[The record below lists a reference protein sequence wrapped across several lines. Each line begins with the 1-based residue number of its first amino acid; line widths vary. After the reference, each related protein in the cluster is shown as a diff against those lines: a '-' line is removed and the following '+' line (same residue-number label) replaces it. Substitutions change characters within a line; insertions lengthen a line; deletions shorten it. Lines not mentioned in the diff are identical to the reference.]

1 MAEAGGESVSEQGTP
16 RPWRCRGPV
25 HFDPQHWSKAGFSLY
40 PIFVPHDG
48 FAAEEW
54 EAVFAKTGELAQLV
68 VAAVNACDRLA
79 PGLPPDKL
87 EASVL
92 ALVEAARAWHE
103 CSMVSDTWFDMKTH
117 GLDEALARSEALIV
131 ALAPFAHLGGE
142 P

>member
-1 MAEAGGESVSEQGTP
+1 VSEQLGQNDEFLQQVP
-16 RPWRCRGPV
+16 QLREIV
-25 HFDPQHWSKAGFSLY
+25 HRLSEIREKNRVAG
-40 PIFVPHDG
+40 
-48 FAAEEW
+48 E
-54 EAVFAKTGELAQLV
+54 
-68 VAAVNACDRLA
+68 ACDALN
-79 PGLPPDKL
+79 LPPDKL

>member
-1 MAEAGGESVSEQGTP
+1 MSEQGTP

-87 EASVL
+87 EEYVR
-92 ALVEAARAWHE
+92 ALVRALREAPDMGGCCDICDAKQARRVA
-103 CSMVSDTWFDMKTH
+103 
-117 GLDEALARSEALIV
+117 